1 MNKKLIRCLCYLI
14 FTLLTVSVGRVKALK
29 DKDSEQPFTIF
40 LDAGNEIRNVVN
52 SLASYGRKQDGM
64 EEILKSAQN
73 VMEKMEERLME
84 LESTVKAAANVEKI
98 VEPCRKLLEIRLG
111 DIENKLNAMESIQRK
126 NHALIEQRLDELGLN
141 LRSTL
146 RQQGEPNNQFRNG
159 HYGYYVVGL

>member
-64 EEILKSAQN
+64 EEILK
-73 VMEKMEERLME
+73 R
-84 LESTVKAAANVEKI
+84 
-98 VEPCRKLLEIRLG
+98 
-111 DIENKLNAMESIQRK
+111 
-126 NHALIEQRLDELGLN
+126 
-141 LRSTL
+141 
-146 RQQGEPNNQFRNG
+146 
-159 HYGYYVVGL
+159 